1 MPRSQGIN
9 VKGLRQLA
17 DGLTQM
23 VSTALPEESREN
35 RRNRQFRLRIADRLG
50 STGRIERAASNR

>member
-35 RRNRQFRLRIADRLG
+35 RRNRQFR
-50 STGRIERAASNR
+50 